1 VTLPGPKDTGGRER
15 LQKVLAQRGLA
26 SRRGAE
32 KMIADGL
39 VKVNGV
45 VVREM
50 GTKVDPDAD
59 RIEVDS
65 KGVAKLEKA
74 KVVLML
80 NKPVGFVTTKSE
92 GEGMTV
98 IDLVRKH
105 PAFKELNPVGRLD
118 KDSAGLL
125 LLTNDGLL
133 QYAIVNPQTHLEK
146 EYLVTVSVPAL
157 PSQLKRIES
166 GMTVEGHKLRSCV
179 VEKVDAM
186 SFVIIL
192 TEGRN
197 RQIRKMAD
205 KVGLKVTR
213 LQRLRIGPQ
222 LLGDLKEGQ
231 WRELAP
237 SELKALKN
245 SVDLKP

>member
-1 VTLPGPKDTGGRER
+1 VTQQR
-15 LQKVLAQRGLA
+15 LQKILAGRGFA

-32 KMIADGL
+32 KLIAEGL

-50 GTKVDPDAD
+50 GVKADPETD
-59 RIEVDS
+59 RIDVDTRS
-65 KGVAKLEKA
+65 LATLDKA
-74 KVVLML
+74 QVVVML

-98 IDLVRKH
+98 IDLVRRH
-105 PAFKELNPVGRLD
+105 PKSAELNPVGRLD

-133 QYAIVNPQTHLEK
+133 QYAIVNPQSHLEK
-146 EYLVTVSVPAL
+146 EYLVTVTVPAL
-157 PSQLKRIES
+157 PSQLKRMQE
-166 GMTVEGHKLRSCV
+166 GMTLEGHKLRSCV

-186 SFVIIL
+186 NFRIIL

-205 KVGLKVTR
+205 KVGLKVSR
-213 LQRLRIGPQ
+213 LQRLRVGPQ
-222 LLGDLKEGQ
+222 VLGDLKEGA
-231 WRELAP
+231 WRELSH
-237 SELKALKN
+237 SELAKLRE
-245 SVDLKP
+245 SVDLKS

>member
-1 VTLPGPKDTGGRER
+1 VTLQR
-15 LQKVLAQRGLA
+15 LQKILADRGFA

-32 KMIADGL
+32 KLIVDGL

-50 GTKVDPDAD
+50 GSKADPATDAIDVDT
-59 RIEVDS
+59 RTLQ
-65 KGVAKLEKA
+65 KLEKSL
-74 KVVLML
+74 VVLML
-80 NKPVGFVTTKSE
+80 NKPVGFTTTKSE

-98 IDLVRKH
+98 IDLVRRH
-105 PAFKELNPVGRLD
+105 PKSAELNPVGRLD

-133 QYAIVNPQTHLEK
+133 QYAIVDPQSHLEK
-146 EYLVTVSVPAL
+146 EYLVTVTVPAL
-157 PSQLKRIES
+157 PSQLKRMQE
-166 GMTVEGHKLRSCV
+166 GMTLEGHKLRSCV

-186 SFVIIL
+186 SFRIIL

-205 KVGLKVTR
+205 KVGLKVSR
-213 LQRLRIGPQ
+213 LQRLRVGPQ
-222 LLGDLKEGQ
+222 VLGDLKEGA
-231 WRELAP
+231 WRELSSVEMARLRE
-237 SELKALKN
+237 SVEKA
-245 SVDLKP
+245 

>member
-1 VTLPGPKDTGGRER
+1 VTLQR
-15 LQKVLAQRGLA
+15 LQKILADQGYA

-32 KMIADGL
+32 KLIADGL

-50 GTKVDPDAD
+50 GVKADPLIDKID
-59 RIEVDS
+59 VDS
-65 KGVAKLEKA
+65 RSLKELGKGL
-74 KVVLML
+74 VVLML

-98 IDLVRKH
+98 IDLVRRH
-105 PAFKELNPVGRLD
+105 PKSAELNPVGRLD

-133 QYAIVNPQTHLEK
+133 QYAIVNPQSHLEK
-146 EYLVTVSVPAL
+146 EYLVTVTVPAL
-157 PSQLKRIES
+157 PSQLKRMQE
-166 GMTVEGHKLRSCV
+166 GMTLEGHKLRGCV

-186 SFVIIL
+186 NFRIIL

-197 RQIRKMAD
+197 RQIRKMSE
-205 KVGLKVTR
+205 KVGLKVSR
-213 LQRLRIGPQ
+213 LQRLRVGPQ
-222 LLGDLKEGQ
+222 LLGDLKEGA
-231 WRELAP
+231 WRELSAAET
-237 SELKALKN
+237 SKLRQSLEMEAR
-245 SVDLKP
+245 

>member
-1 VTLPGPKDTGGRER
+1 VSLVR
-15 LQKVLAQRGLA
+15 LQKVLAERGLA

-32 KMIADGL
+32 KLILDGL
-39 VKVNGV
+39 VKVNGT

-50 GTKVDPDAD
+50 GVKVDPDLD
-59 RIEVDS
+59 RIEVDR
-65 KGVAKLEKA
+65 KGVAKAEQA
-74 KVVLML
+74 KVVVML
-80 NKPVGFVTTKSE
+80 NKPVGFTTTKSE

-98 IDLVRKH
+98 IDLVRRH
-105 PAFKELNPVGRLD
+105 PQFKELNPVGRLD

-133 QYAIVNPQTHLEK
+133 QYAIVNPETHLEK
-146 EYLVTVSVPAL
+146 EYLATVSVPAL
-157 PSQLKRIES
+157 PSQLRRMEE
-166 GMTVEGHKLRSCV
+166 GMIVEGHKLRSCV

-186 SFVIIL
+186 SFKLIL

-197 RQIRKMAD
+197 RQIRKMAE
-205 KVGLKVTR
+205 KVGLKVVR

-231 WRELAP
+231 WRELKQP
-237 SELKALKN
+237 EVTALKN
-245 SVDLKP
+245 AVEP